1 MIHPSD
7 ELGLVCLPAGKGL
20 VCAGRP
26 VCTDDS
32 PAALRAA
39 RPALAVALPLDE
51 DELRRCGSTLA
62 GWWHPARSAI
72 TIRIGRSRPARFP
85 RSFIGDV
92 SKKRT
97 HVHAYR
103 LGE

>member
-51 DELRRCGSTLA
+51 DELRPHMRGLEHATLYN
-62 GWWHPARSAI
+62 I
-72 TIRIGRSRPARFP
+72 
-85 RSFIGDV
+85 
-92 SKKRT
+92 
-97 HVHAYR
+97 
-103 LGE
+103 